1 MFYNYRAD
9 RTTVAYPSKG
19 FLIKE
24 SPSNLFDNKHLAPLR
39 SILLN
44 VNRRFSW
51 SVAGFLRAV
60 HIRSWGC
67 NYLI

>member
-24 SPSNLFDNKHLAPLR
+24 TSSNLFDNRHLAPLR

-44 VNRRFSW
+44 VNRRFS
-51 SVAGFLRAV
+51 
-60 HIRSWGC
+60 
-67 NYLI
+67 